1 MTNFVSPGVYV
12 IEKDLS
18 QYPTSINPSVVGIV
32 GFANKGPENEATL
45 ITSQEQLIKTFGKP
59 SEDIEG
65 QGLEGALE
73 ILEATNQVYFVR
85 STVAGSTVDAS
96 AKVAIG
102 SCPALCIDPTDAEWG
117 VASGLKLVV
126 NVSSHTGVEQFTTP
140 KEFSIPSGTAT
151 ASSVALVSK
160 VGGGAQTSKV
170 SIQTIDGS
178 SFLVGAFAGSGA
190 ALSAGAF
197 SGSNASPNV
206 LNQAAPVLRA
216 LNDDGTFEAA
226 AANKRVVGTT
236 ALTSKVSY
244 LVQSLHSGSEYN
256 YALNDKGDVIGNTI
270 EIQGLG
276 GKETILQVNS
286 DGAAAESYSVS
297 LEGSGS
303 FIEKVINTGE
313 ADNVV
318 SEYIKGNI
326 VSGVADVDVTE
337 LSDYGKQLK
346 DLGFVGEIN
355 DADYNPRFV
364 KLVEGTYNMAGG
376 QSGASG
382 TSSQIKAAAKGD
394 SAEKTGVY
402 ALDYD
407 ILNIGLACVPD
418 INDQDVQNA
427 LISLAETSQNFLAV
441 VAPPYGLASVQDAI
455 DWSNGL
461 SVSRTA
467 AINNSYA
474 AIYWPWVKTFDQFD
488 QKDKWFDPAIFGIR
502 QMCFTDATSESW
514 FAPAGFVRGRL
525 TKPVD
530 VEINVGQGDRDAM
543 YSGGNVVNPI
553 VNFVQQGIT
562 IFGQRTAQR
571 DPSAL
576 DRINVRRLMIIIR
589 KILLN
594 STRQFVF
601 EPNDPTTWENITGL
615 VESQL
620 DEIARRRGITEFKVI
635 CDETTNTPVRVD
647 KGELWCKVLLKP
659 TKSAEIIVFE
669 LNLTNQSA
677 SL

>member
-32 GFANKGPENEATL
+32 GFANKGPENKATL

-59 SEDIEG
+59 SESIEG

-85 STVAGSTVDAS
+85 STVDSGTVDAS
-96 AKVAIG
+96 AKIPIG
-102 SCPALCIDPTDAEWG
+102 SCPAICINPSGADWG
-117 VASGLKLVV
+117 VTSGIKLVV
-126 NVSSHTGVEQFTTP
+126 HVSSNAGVEQFTTP
-140 KEFSIPSGTAT
+140 KEFIIPSGTAT
-151 ASSVALVSK
+151 TSSVALVSK

-170 SIQTIDGS
+170 SIQNIAGS
-178 SFLVGAFAGSGA
+178 SFLVGAFAGAGA
-190 ALSAGAF
+190 ALSAAAF
-197 SGSNASPNV
+197 SGADLDIPAEC
-206 LNQAAPVLRA
+206 LQALD
-216 LNDDGTFEAA
+216 DDGTILGGKGASTSL
-226 AANKRVVGTT
+226 KVIGTT
-236 ALTSKVSY
+236 VNTSKVSY

-270 EIQGLG
+270 EIQNLG
-276 GKETILQVNS
+276 GKDNILQVNS

-297 LEGSGS
+297 LEGSGN

-313 ADNVV
+313 VDNVV
-318 SEYIKGNI
+318 SEYIKANI
-326 VSGVADVDVTE
+326 VSGVSDVDVDGLT
-337 LSDYGKQLK
+337 DFGNKLK
-346 DLGFVGEIN
+346 DLGLVGEIN
-355 DADYNPRFV
+355 DSTYNPRFV
-364 KLVEGTYNMAGG
+364 KFVEGTYNMAGG
-376 QSGASG
+376 ESGASG

-394 SAEKTGVY
+394 PAEKTGVY

-427 LISLAETSQNFLAV
+427 LISLAESSQNFLAV

-455 DWSNGL
+455 DWSNGQ
-461 SVSRTA
+461 SVSRTS

-502 QMCFTDATSESW
+502 QMCFTDSTSESW

-543 YSGGNVVNPI
+543 YSGGNVINPI

-635 CDETTNTPVRVD
+635 CDETTNTPVRID

>member
-32 GFANKGPENEATL
+32 GFANKGPENKATL

-59 SEDIEG
+59 SESIEG

-85 STVAGSTVDAS
+85 STVDSGTVDAS
-96 AKVAIG
+96 AKIAIG
-102 SCPALCIDPTDAEWG
+102 SCPALCISGIDAG
-117 VASGLKLVV
+117 VASSLKLVV

-140 KEFSIPSGTAT
+140 KSFSIPAGTAT

-170 SIQTIDGS
+170 SIQTVDGS

-197 SGSNASPNV
+197 SGTAMTAP
-206 LNQAAPVLRA
+206 APVLAA

-226 AANKRVVGTT
+226 ASTKLVTGTT
-236 ALTSKVSY
+236 SDTTKVSY

-276 GKETILQVNS
+276 GKENILQVNS

-313 ADNVV
+313 TDNVV

-364 KLVEGTYNMAGG
+364 KFVEGTYNMAGG

-382 TSSQIKAAAKGD
+382 TSSQIKAAAMGD

-418 INDQDVQNA
+418 INDEDVQNT
-427 LISLAETSQNFLAV
+427 LISLAESSQNFLAV

-461 SVSRTA
+461 STSRTN

-601 EPNDPTTWENITGL
+601 EPNDATTWENITGL

>member
-32 GFANKGPENEATL
+32 GFANKGPENKATL

-59 SEDIEG
+59 SESIEG

-85 STVAGSTVDAS
+85 SVVDGSGVDAS

-102 SCPALCIDPTDAEWG
+102 SCPALCISGIDAG
-117 VASGLKLVV
+117 VTSSLKLVV
-126 NVSSHTGVEQFTTP
+126 SVTTNTGVEQFVTP
-140 KEFSIPSGTAT
+140 KTFIIPSGTAT
-151 ASSVALVSK
+151 TSSVALVSK

-170 SIQTIDGS
+170 SIQTVDGS
-178 SFLVGAFAGSGA
+178 TYLVGAFAGAGA
-190 ALSAGAF
+190 SLSAAAF
-197 SGSNASPNV
+197 SGTAMTDP
-206 LNQAAPVLRA
+206 APVLVTVKDTGA
-216 LNDDGTFEAA
+216 LETSSAST
-226 AANKRVVGTT
+226 KLVTGTT
-236 ALTSKVSY
+236 ADTTKISY
-244 LVQSLHSGSEYN
+244 LVQSLYTGSEYN

-270 EIQGLG
+270 EIQALG
-276 GKETILQVNS
+276 GKENILQVNS

-303 FIEKVINTGE
+303 FLEKVINTGE
-313 ADNVV
+313 TDNVV
-318 SEYIKGNI
+318 SEYIKGNL
-326 VSGVADVDVTE
+326 VSGVADIDVTE

-346 DLGFVGEIN
+346 DLGFVGDIN
-355 DADYNPRFV
+355 TATYNPRFV

-376 QSGASG
+376 KSGATG

-394 SAEKTGVY
+394 PAEKTGVY

-427 LISLAETSQNFLAV
+427 LISLAESSQNFLAV
-441 VAPPYGLASVQDAI
+441 VAPPYGLANVQDAI

-461 SVSRTA
+461 STSRTA

-502 QMCFTDATSESW
+502 QMCFTDSTSESW

-635 CDETTNTPVRVD
+635 CDETTNTPVRID